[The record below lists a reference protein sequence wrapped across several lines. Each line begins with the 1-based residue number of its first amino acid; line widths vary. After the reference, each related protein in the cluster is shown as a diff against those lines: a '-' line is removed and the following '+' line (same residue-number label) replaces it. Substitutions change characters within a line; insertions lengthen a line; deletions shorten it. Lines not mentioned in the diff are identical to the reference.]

1 MLMAKNCYALIV
13 VRDIYNMLYYI
24 LLLAKIVLWVIVH
37 TQMHAGVVQK
47 KILKL
52 AVHGYEKDTSEN

>member
-1 MLMAKNCYALIV
+1 MTYIICYITFYCLNKK
-13 VRDIYNMLYYI
+13 Y
-24 LLLAKIVLWVIVH
+24 LAKIVLWVIVH

-52 AVHGYEKDTSEN
+52 AVHGYEKDTSEMPI